1 MRRNRKF
8 AGLVEVMQHRNS
20 VEPEK
25 AIVEVLGRRY
35 SDGVR
40 LLMLENSTRQYYPI
54 W

>member
-8 AGLVEVMQHRNS
+8 AGLVEVMQRRNS

-25 AIVEVLGRRY
+25 AIVKVLGRRY